1 MKKKEYRTP
10 YCISIHID
18 PREILAASQTEGVG
32 VVEVA
37 EETVDEDAGTRQ
49 QSLWTNWE
57 S

>member
-18 PREILAASQTEGVG
+18 PREILATSTEGVG

-37 EETVDEDAGTRQ
+37 EETVDEEAGTRQ